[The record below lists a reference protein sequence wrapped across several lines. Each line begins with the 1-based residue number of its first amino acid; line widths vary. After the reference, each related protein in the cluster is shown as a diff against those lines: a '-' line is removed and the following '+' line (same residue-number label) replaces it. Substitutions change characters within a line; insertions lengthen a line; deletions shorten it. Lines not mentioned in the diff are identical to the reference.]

1 MTNPVLSNS
10 RIFGDK
16 APSQPVAAQ
25 ATNQGQWAQ
34 YQAPAGYQQQGGFPA
49 QPSYGAPVQGG
60 YQGQPGYG
68 AQQGVP
74 GYAQPAMDAHAAYA
88 AQQAAQPY
96 AAQPYLGAP
105 AYGAQAAMT
114 YEDVTMRTGM
124 ALGVVVVGAA
134 ISWSLLG
141 TGIGYTLMIV
151 GLFAGIALG
160 LVNAFKRE
168 PSPALILSY
177 AAAEGL
183 FLGGLSAFFEATYPG
198 VVMQAVLATVI
209 TFSATL
215 LLYRS
220 GKVRVTPKFQRF
232 MLIALISYAAFSLVN
247 MLLVFTGAI
256 QSPWGVRGIE
266 VMGIPLGILVGAA
279 AVLLAVF
286 SLIMDFEAIG
296 KGVAT
301 GAPRKYAWSAA
312 FGLLVTLIWLYVE
325 FLRIL
330 AILRDN

>member
-16 APSQPVAAQ
+16 APSAPAANPVAD
-25 ATNQGQWAQ
+25 QGQWTQ
-34 YQAPAGYQQQGGFPA
+34 YQAPASYQQQGGFPA
-49 QPSYGAPVQGG
+49 QPSYSAPAQGG
-60 YQGQPGYG
+60 YGFQQPM
-68 AQQGVP
+68 P
-74 GYAQPAMDAHAAYA
+74 GYAQPMADPNAAYA
-88 AQQAAQPY
+88 AQQPVQPY

-141 TGIGYTLMIV
+141 TGIGYALMIA
-151 GLFAGIALG
+151 GMFAGIALG

-198 VVMQAVLATVI
+198 VVMQAVLATLI
-209 TFSATL
+209 TFAATL

-232 MLIALISYAAFSLVN
+232 MLIALISYAGFSLVN

-266 VMGIPLGILVGAA
+266 IMGVPLGILIGAA

-296 KGVAT
+296 KGVAV

-312 FGLLVTLIWLYVE
+312 FGLLVTLVWLYVE